1 MTATINKAD
10 SLKKP
15 ARKKKSFLHR
25 HKYLILAFLIPFV
38 IMGVAFAIAGIA
50 PFGNK
55 QILVVDLWHQYY
67 PFLVTLQNKLQSGA
81 SMFWTWDVGM
91 GTNFFALISYYL
103 ASPLNFLT
111 VLVPQSILTE
121 FLAFSVVFKIGIA
134 GLCFAI
140 FLRYT
145 FKRNNWSLAMF
156 SPMYA
161 LCSFIM
167 GYYWNVIWLDTI
179 AILPLVVT
187 GTVAL
192 MREGKF
198 RLYIISLALSIL
210 ANYYIGLFTCIFV
223 LLCYIGYNICMWDG
237 FKNFLKRF
245 LRIGVCTLV
254 ALSIT
259 ALLTLPAFFALQ
271 NTYSTTST
279 FPKTYAIN
287 IGGSNDLNGTLI
299 AIQKVISNSIAFVE
313 PTSKE
318 GLPNIYC
325 TYAAVFLGI
334 LSCLSAKIKRREKV
348 FNLFMLAFFVMS
360 FIIRQLDYIWHGFH
374 FTNMLPY
381 RFSFLFSFVL
391 ITMAF
396 RAYSNI
402 AFFNKWDV
410 LLAGILSLIPI
421 ILAIGIQ
428 DAMPIVL
435 TSVILLCVF
444 LVTFLFS
451 TRKVNRKMLN
461 IFLSVV
467 LAVEFISSAAFGLS
481 AVGVTTKSGYPREG
495 ESVSALLGTIDSLQE
510 GKNEFYRVEMTTT
523 QTLNDGALNGY
534 NGISVFNSMANVNI
548 SSFAE
553 NTGLTGRK
561 SGNRYSYRESSPVTN
576 LLFNLKYMIARDG
589 KYNNT
594 IYMKEIAQDGNVK
607 LLENTAYLPIGFM
620 ADEDMLKYEVDKT
633 VDNPIANQ
641 NEIFSYATGLDE
653 DVFTILKVVNQG
665 HTDYAV
671 FPVNK
676 TSDYKYTFSTNND
689 SVEPHLKYNYEMP
702 EDGMVC
708 FFVNVTNGENL
719 TLYVNDEA
727 QSTFDV
733 SKAYIACGGV
743 YNKGD
748 KISLY
753 MDLEAGAKGTATVV
767 CAYFNQDVFEKGYE
781 ILSKNTLTTTAYTDS
796 SIEGTITADKDGLLY
811 TSIPYEEGWR
821 AWVDGEEVEIT
832 PVGDAMLAFKLS
844 AGTHTVKISFIPK
857 GFWLGLAMFSGGI
870 LVFAVMCL
878 VSWRSNKKKRMASG
892 KKKKR
897 RSFRG
902 EKIGY
907 PDDVWAV
914 QEQEEREKAR
924 LEEER
929 LKAKKKKEQ
938 QAEEQ
943 AFDYENSRLK
953 NSDDYIP
960 GQEEMSETTKRVLE
974 QEEAILK
981 DTLNKDPLNGGNNT
995 KPEDK
1000 A

>member
-1 MTATINKAD
+1 MTAAI
-10 SLKKP
+10 KKEES
-15 ARKKKSFLHR
+15 RKKTNGKKESFFHR
-25 HKYLILAFLIPFV
+25 HKYLIWAFAIPFV
-38 IMGVAFAIAGIA
+38 VMGVAFAIAGIA

-67 PFLVTLQNKLQSGA
+67 PFLVTMQNKLQSGA

-103 ASPLNFLT
+103 ASPLNFFT
-111 VLVPQSILTE
+111 VFIPQSILTE
-121 FLAFSVVFKIGIA
+121 FLAFSVVLKIGIA
-134 GLCFAI
+134 GLCFAV

-145 FKRNNWSLAMF
+145 FRLNNWSLVMF

-192 MREGKF
+192 MREGRF
-198 RLYIISLALSIL
+198 RLYIVSLALSIL

-237 FKNFLKRF
+237 FKKFIKRF
-245 LRIGVCTLV
+245 LTIGVCTLV
-254 ALSIT
+254 ALAIT
-259 ALLTLPAFFALQ
+259 AILTLPAFFALQ

-287 IGGSNDLNGTLI
+287 IGGSNDLNGTLV

-334 LSCLSAKIKRREKV
+334 LSCLSEKLKRRERV
-348 FNLFMLAFFVMS
+348 FNLFLLAFFVMS

-396 RAYSNI
+396 RAYSNL
-402 AFFNKWDV
+402 AFFNKLDV
-410 LLAGILSLIPI
+410 LLAGILSTIPL

-428 DAMPIVL
+428 ETLPIVL
-435 TSVILLCVF
+435 TAVLLAAIFIFV
-444 LVTFLFS
+444 FLFS
-451 TRKVNRKMLN
+451 VKKIGRRSLN
-461 IFLSVV
+461 ICLSALLV
-467 LAVEFISSAAFGLS
+467 VEFASSAAFGLS

-495 ESVSALLGTIDSLQE
+495 ESVSALLGTIDSLEE
-510 GKNEFYRVEMTTT
+510 GTNEFYRVEMTST

-589 KYNNT
+589 QYNNT
-594 IYMKEIAQDGNVK
+594 IYMEEVAQDGNVK

-620 ADEDMLKYEVDKT
+620 ANEDMLKYEVDKT
-633 VDNPIANQ
+633 VDNPIENQ

-653 DVFTILKVVNQG
+653 DVFTILNVVNQG

-676 TSDYKYTFSTNND
+676 IGDYKYSFSTNND
-689 SVEPHLKYNYEMP
+689 AVAPHLKYNYEMP
-702 EDGMVC
+702 DDGMIC
-708 FFVNVTNGENL
+708 FFANVTNGENL
-719 TLYVNDEA
+719 TLYVNDE
-727 QSTFDV
+727 SKGTFDV
-733 SKAYIACGGV
+733 SKAYVACAGV
-743 YNKGD
+743 FKKGD

-753 MDLEAGAKGTATVV
+753 MDLEEGAKGTATMV
-767 CAYFNQDVFEKGYE
+767 CAYFNQDVFDKGYE
-781 ILSKNTLTTTAYTDS
+781 ILSKNTFTTTAYTDS
-796 SIEGTITADKDGLLY
+796 SIEGTITVDEDGLFY

-821 AWVDGEEVEIT
+821 AWVDGEETEIT
-832 PVGDAMLAFKLS
+832 PVGGAMLAFSLS
-844 AGTHTVKISFIPK
+844 EGTHTIKMSFIPK
-857 GFWLGLAMFSGGI
+857 GFLPGLAIFSVGVGLFFI
-870 LVFAVMCL
+870 MCL
-878 VSWRSNKKKRMASG
+878 VSWLRRKKKSGISGNKKQLA
-892 KKKKR
+892 
-897 RSFRG
+897 FAG
-902 EKIGY
+902 ERTGY
-907 PDDVWAV
+907 PDDTLAAI
-914 QEQEEREKAR
+914 EAEEKERAR

-929 LKAKKKKEQ
+929 QRIKKLRELRDDDSSFGKEDTQ
-938 QAEEQ
+938 SPYGYKGGEYGKDE
-943 AFDYENSRLK
+943 
-953 NSDDYIP
+953 I
-960 GQEEMSETTKRVLE
+960 SETTKRVLRY
-974 QEEAILK
+974 EELMTEEK
-981 DTLNKDPLNGGNNT
+981 QPSQTGEEGGNNH
-995 KPEDK
+995 
-1000 A
+1000 

>member
-1 MTATINKAD
+1 MTATINNAD
-10 SLKKP
+10 RVKKTK
-15 ARKKKSFLHR
+15 RKKESFFHR
-25 HKYLILAFLIPFV
+25 HKYLIWAFLIPFV
-38 IMGVAFAIAGIA
+38 VMGTAFAIAGIA

-67 PFLVTLQNKLQSGA
+67 PFLVTLQNKLQSGG
-81 SMFWTWDVGM
+81 SLFWTWDVGM

-103 ASPLNFLT
+103 ASPLNFFS
-111 VLVPQSILTE
+111 VFVPQSILTE
-121 FLAFSVVFKIGIA
+121 FLAFSVVLKIGIA
-134 GLCFAI
+134 GLCFGI

-145 FKRNNWSLAMF
+145 FKLNNWSLAMF

-167 GYYWNVIWLDTI
+167 GYYWNVIWIDTI

-198 RLYIISLALSIL
+198 RLYIVSLALSIL

-237 FKNFLKRF
+237 FKNFLRRF

-254 ALSIT
+254 ALAIT
-259 ALLTLPAFFALQ
+259 AVLTLPAFFALQ

-279 FPKTYAIN
+279 FPKNYAIN
-287 IGGSNDLNGTLI
+287 IGGSNDLNGTLV
-299 AIQKVISNSIAFVE
+299 AIQKVISNSIAFIE

-325 TYAAVFLGI
+325 TYAALFLGI
-334 LSCLSAKIKRREKV
+334 LSCLSSKIKRREKI

-396 RAYSNI
+396 RAYSNL
-402 AFFNKWDV
+402 AFFNRWDV
-410 LLAGILSLIPI
+410 LLAGILSIIPI

-428 DAMPIVL
+428 ETTPIVMTGVL
-435 TSVILLCVF
+435 LVAIFVIVF
-444 LVTFLFS
+444 MFS
-451 TRKVNRKMLN
+451 IRKVGRRTLN
-461 IFLSVV
+461 IFLSVL
-467 LAVEFISSAAFGLS
+467 LAVEFASSAAFGLS

-495 ESVSALLGTIDSLQE
+495 ESVSALLQQIEDLEAGT
-510 GKNEFYRVEMTTT
+510 NEFYRVEMTST

-589 KYNNT
+589 QYNNT

-620 ADEDMLKYEVDKT
+620 AGEDMLKYEVDKT

-653 DVFTILKVVNQG
+653 DVFTILNVVNQG

-676 TSDYKYTFSTNND
+676 TSDYKYSFSTNND
-689 SVEPHLKYNYEMP
+689 AVAPHLKYNYQMP
-702 EDGMVC
+702 EDGMIC
-708 FFVNVTNGENL
+708 FFANVTNGEDL
-719 TLYVNDEA
+719 DLYVNDEKVR
-727 QSTFDV
+727 SFDV
-733 SKAYIACGGV
+733 SKAYVACAGEFK
-743 YNKGD
+743 KGD

-753 MDLEAGAKGTATVV
+753 MDLEEGAKGTATMV
-767 CAYFNQDVFEKGYE
+767 CAYFNEDVFNEGYE
-781 ILSKNTLTTTAYTDS
+781 ILSRNTLTTTAYTDS
-796 SIEGTITADKDGLLY
+796 SIEGTITVDKDGLFY

-832 PVGDAMLAFKLS
+832 PVGNAMLAFSLS
-844 AGTHTVKISFIPK
+844 EGTHTVKMSFIPK
-857 GFWLGLAMFSGGI
+857 GFWPGLAIFAGGV
-870 LVFAVMCL
+870 LVFIIMCL
-878 VSWRSNKKKRMASG
+878 AAWVSA
-892 KKKKR
+892 KKKKKNSR
-897 RSFRG
+897 KKKYRAFRG
-902 EKIGY
+902 EKKGY
-907 PDDVWAV
+907 PDDSLALL
-914 QEQEEREKAR
+914 EEEEREKKR

-929 LKAKKKKEQ
+929 LRKKRQSEPKNDENT
-938 QAEEQ
+938 
-943 AFDYENSRLK
+943 FDYTKSRLK
-953 NSDDYIP
+953 NSEDYTP
-960 GQEEMSETTKRVLE
+960 GQEELSETTKRVLM
-974 QEEAILK
+974 QEEREISQVSDGAK
-981 DTLNKDPLNGGNNT
+981 DIDEK
-995 KPEDK
+995 KPDGSK
-1000 A
+1000 